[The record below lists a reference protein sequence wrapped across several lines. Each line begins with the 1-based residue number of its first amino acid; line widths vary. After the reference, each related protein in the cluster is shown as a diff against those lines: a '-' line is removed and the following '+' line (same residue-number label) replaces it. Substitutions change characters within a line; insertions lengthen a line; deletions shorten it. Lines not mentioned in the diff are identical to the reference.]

1 MELHMETNRAQGELE
16 EAIKAFL
23 ARGAEGGSAPDDPTG
38 RLLLA
43 LVEENRRLRA
53 GLEEL
58 ARRHER
64 LAVLVSDTS
73 SARWGGQR
81 PPAPPP
87 RVERPLSYWAANV
100 PAYDQADAPGAD
112 EAARYLA
119 RPRVDPASVVLTEE
133 DLARQPSPHK
143 RYLRDHGLPQSHYL
157 WSSLAV
163 AVVLLVLIALAFVS
177 QL

>member
-1 MELHMETNRAQGELE
+1 METTRAQDELE
-16 EAIKAFL
+16 QALQAFL
-23 ARGAEGGSAPDDPTG
+23 ADHAERLSAPDEPTA

-64 LAVLVSDTS
+64 LAARSG
-73 SARWGGQR
+73 SAAPKRRIGQ
-81 PPAPPP
+81 PLPVAPPP
-87 RVERPLSYWAANV
+87 SRVERPLSYWAANV

-119 RPRVDPASVVLTEE
+119 RPRVDPASIVLTDE
-133 DLARQPSPHK
+133 DLAR
-143 RYLRDHGLPQSHYL
+143 
-157 WSSLAV
+157 
-163 AVVLLVLIALAFVS
+163 
-177 QL
+177 